1 MTKYSNFQKFKL
13 ACLMTNEKN
22 TNLPIQREI
31 LKRNKK
37 LTNSGKINNVYQ
49 YYYKYAHNIIL
60 DPKHHTNLP

>member
-1 MTKYSNFQKFKL
+1 
-13 ACLMTNEKN
+13 MTNEKN